1 MKNNNGKLSRVFH
14 KAGLKLKVH
23 SPEILVAAGIVST
36 VAGAVLA
43 CKATLKVNEVLDEA
57 KTNIEAVHEATENG
71 KTEAGIEYSE
81 QDAKKDLTIVYTQT
95 GIKLIKLY
103 GPAILLGTLGIA
115 SIVKSTDILKK
126 RNIALAAAYTA
137 VDKGFKEYRGRVVER
152 FGKEIDHELKHGIK
166 AEVIEKRVVDENGNE
181 KVETETVKVYDPNNY
196 SPYSI
201 VFDDGNT
208 GWNPDPELTKAFLI
222 NQQNYA
228 NEILQNRGYLF
239 LNEVYK
245 MLGAR
250 QTKSGQ
256 VVGWYYDEKNP
267 TGENFVDF
275 GMFDIYNPKA
285 RDFVNGL
292 EKVIILDFNVDGN
305 IMDYVYEK

>member
-1 MKNNNGKLSRVFH
+1 MKNNGKLSRAFH

-57 KTNIEAVHEATENG
+57 KTNIEAVHEAKENG
-71 KTEAGIEYSE
+71 KTEAGIVYDE

-95 GIKLIKLY
+95 GVKLIKLY

-292 EKVIILDFNVDGN
+292 EKVIVLDFNVDGN

>member
-1 MKNNNGKLSRVFH
+1 MKNNNGKLSRAFH

-57 KTNIEAVHEATENG
+57 KTNIEAVHEAKENG
-71 KTEAGIEYSE
+71 KTEAGIVYDE

-95 GIKLIKLY
+95 GVKLIKLY

-152 FGKEIDHELKHGIK
+152 FGKDIDRELKHGIK
-166 AEVIEKRVVDENGNE
+166 AEVIEKRVVDEDGNE
-181 KVETETVKVYDPNNY
+181 KTVEETYNVYDPNQY

-201 VFDDGNT
+201 VFDDGNI

-228 NEILQNRGYLF
+228 NEILKNRGYLF